1 MLHPIFS
8 TLINRPDLVADHAAA
23 YAELLRHE
31 AADLSARWRRRV
43 VAWVAVAAGA
53 LAFMILG
60 GVALMLLA
68 IHTFHWAFAVVP
80 GLVLILTFWALSI
93 ARSPAALVNFPD
105 LMTQVQS
112 DIQALR
118 EAVR

>member
-23 YAELLRHE
+23 YAELLRQE
-31 AADLSARWRRRV
+31 AADLSVQWRRRV
-43 VAWVAVAAGA
+43 VAWVAVGVGA
-53 LAFMILG
+53 LTFMILG

-68 IHTFHWAFAVVP
+68 VHSFHWAFALVP
-80 GLVLILTFWALSI
+80 GLVFLLTLWALSI
-93 ARSPAALVNFPD
+93 ARSPATPLNFPD
-105 LMTQVQS
+105 LMSQVQS